1 MYNNFEMC
9 LQIDMHLLYYW
20 FIINNLFIK
29 NTNIYHFPY
38 SAQHHSLG
46 LSSISL
52 LGSDDNVLLNKDLNK
67 NVLIILQNIVK
78 CSTA

>member
-1 MYNNFEMC
+1 MY
-9 LQIDMHLLYYW
+9 LLYYW